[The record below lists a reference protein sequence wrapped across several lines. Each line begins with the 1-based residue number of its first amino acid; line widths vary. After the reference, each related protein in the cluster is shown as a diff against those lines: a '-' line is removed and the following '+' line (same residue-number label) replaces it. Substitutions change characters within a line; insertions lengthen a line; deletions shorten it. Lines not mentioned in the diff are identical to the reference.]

1 MHKQGGQMP
10 QPNMQNQGQMNQQQ
24 MNMQQQPVV
33 PQAQMNTPLIQLPNI
48 DITPLTTFAG
58 QSQQLSEFVGNSI
71 YPLIQQALG
80 DEFAPRIT
88 GMLLDENAGIDFKQL
103 LTDNKYITSK
113 VYEAHHLILSSQNQP
128 NQGR

>member
-1 MHKQGGQMP
+1 
-10 QPNMQNQGQMNQQQ
+10 
-24 MNMQQQPVV
+24 MQQQQPIV
-33 PQAQMNTPLIQLPNI
+33 PQQAQMNTPLIQLPNI
-48 DITPLTTFAG
+48 DITPLQSLAG

-103 LTDNKYITSK
+103 LTDNKYITAK
-113 VYEAHHLILSSQNQP
+113 VYEAHHLIISSQNQP
-128 NQGR
+128 GQGR